1 MIQVQKSIEGALL
14 FMKRN
19 PEFFLNLKN
28 IHVPKC
34 LRNSTNVFIFFKIIL
49 FILFILGNAHK
60 WSFDVLALLPNKV
73 ERPGRST
80 FLADVIMDL
89 GGVLNTSAV
98 ASFTFSF
105 QSILT
110 LHNTTLLVRHSSMF
124 AND

>member
-1 MIQVQKSIEGALL
+1 MRTNGAL
-14 FMKRN
+14 
-19 PEFFLNLKN
+19 
-28 IHVPKC
+28 
-34 LRNSTNVFIFFKIIL
+34 
-49 FILFILGNAHK
+49 
-60 WSFDVLALLPNKV
+60 DVLALLPNKV